1 VRGTEKLPGSNE
13 ENGVSSIAGCQ
24 PSGASQDGGVRRL
37 IGRIEV
43 PFRLHLWEDRTRGEL
58 WVPSYD
64 PATLVLLGDD
74 YLRIAS
80 GNAVDSGRRTFE
92 FKPVAAGVHRIVF
105 EKRLGWK
112 FTSEHRQVYEIT
124 VPSSVIDGDQ

>member
-1 VRGTEKLPGSNE
+1 M
-13 ENGVSSIAGCQ
+13 SSMTGCQ
-24 PSGASQDGGVRRL
+24 APDAGREQDVHRL
-37 IGRIEV
+37 TGRIGV
-43 PFRLHLWEDRTRGEL
+43 PFHVHLWEDRTRGEL

-64 PATLVLLGDD
+64 PASLVLLGDD

-92 FKPVAAGVHRIVF
+92 FKPVAAGNHRIVF

-112 FTSEHRQVYEIT
+112 FTAEHRYVYDIA
-124 VPSSVIDGDQ
+124 VSGSLPGGDQ